1 MKIYIFLF
9 IAFIG
14 FFVQINGQLT
24 SQIDNSQ
31 YNIAQMIDAKAKQRN
46 LGAIHS
52 ESPKM
57 RQTAGKGGWF
67 LRYEKG
73 WVYYNPKLNQAFAI
87 MENMMKKW
95 GDAGYEVGWMGFP
108 ISDNLETPKVYGFYT
123 AFENGS
129 IYSSAKNGM
138 HYVGGAFRNEWAKRG
153 YENSPSLGFPKTD
166 EIVINVNGYTR
177 YQQFERGTLFF
188 GNGLGVL
195 YSDNPNAT
203 VPPAVQYYDLAFTP
217 NYSDGGEGG
226 SEVDGIDLYGWMDI
240 RVYKADGTEIK
251 EADGKSFSLFNIPK
265 NNYLN
270 NEGFDSHLSFTPQN
284 QRFQRRYAVSQMDI
298 DANAYIRLFYWLNDY
313 DKSSSDDYLKLKN
326 ANGRLNYN
334 NGDHPY
340 REIKL
345 QDIVKNNNKI
355 TLRDE
360 LTDGSGD
367 SYWIGYKLYLDKK

>member
-1 MKIYIFLF
+1 MKKYILLF

-52 ESPKM
+52 ESLKM
-57 RQTAGKGGWF
+57 RPTAGKGGWF

-73 WVYYNPKLNQAFAI
+73 WVYYNPKLNKAFAI

-95 GDAGYEVGWMGFP
+95 GGAGYEAGWMGFP
-108 ISDNLETPKVYGFYT
+108 ISDNMETPKVYGFYT

-166 EIVINVNGYTR
+166 EIVININGYTR
-177 YQQFERGTLFF
+177 YQQFERGTLFY
-188 GNGLGVL
+188 GNGLDVL
-195 YSDNPNAT
+195 YSNNPNAT
-203 VPPAVQYYDLAFTP
+203 VPPAVQHYDLAFTP

-240 RVYKADGTEIK
+240 RVYKADGTEIP

-265 NNYLN
+265 NNYLKD
-270 NEGFDSHLSFTPQN
+270 EGFGSHLNFTPQN
-284 QRFQRRYAVSQMDI
+284 QRFQRRYAVSQTDI
-298 DANAYIRLFYWLNDY
+298 DANAYIRIFYWLNDY

-334 NGDHPY
+334 NGAHPY

-345 QDIVKNNNKI
+345 QEIVKNNKT

-367 SYWIGYKLYLDKK
+367 SYWIGYRLSLNKK